1 MFEEDLVE
9 YSDEDIL
16 HDYMLMAEDF
26 TQDDTDVAEYRAELE
41 RRGYTFIT
49 EECEYDPEEL
59 EEWTWYGHPS
69 LTVGERNRSLT
80 KRKW

>member
-1 MFEEDLVE
+1 MFEEDLAE

-16 HDYMLMAEDF
+16 HDYMMMAEDF

-41 RRGYTFIT
+41 RRGYTFVM
-49 EECEYDPEEL
+49 EEIEYDPAEL
-59 EEWTWYGHPS
+59 EEWTWYGHAS
-69 LTVGERNRSLT
+69 LTVGERNPSLT